1 MSERYP
7 KQARNLLAFGGDYI
21 AFAVAMGL
29 LSVNIVLPAFA
40 ARLGASEVVV
50 GVLVTAMQISW
61 GPPQIFIGNLTAR
74 YPLKRPLVVRAIF
87 LGRPLTVLV
96 PLVIVLTRAEPP
108 WLSLAVVLVA
118 YSAFFFTDAF
128 ASVPWMNLLSRVF
141 PPERRGQIVAR
152 WQLGKAAGLLVVSGA
167 VSFILGERGPAFPYN
182 YAALFAGVT
191 VLLLIGAVSL
201 ARLYEPPPA
210 DDDEPETP
218 VPWRELGRHLGRLW
232 SEDLRFRRLTV
243 ARVLFSLSGLAF
255 PFYVVY
261 ATRELG
267 FPPATLGLF
276 ILAQTIGASLAS
288 LFLGR
293 VADRSGPQRAI
304 QAGALVAMTA
314 PVLALIFALQPGP
327 ASGALRYAYAWIYI
341 CMGLADNLV
350 MLGFMNYLFD
360 ISSAR
365 QRSLTMGA
373 FNAFAAVGVLGPVIG
388 GWLLGRTSFVVLFAT
403 ALAFAVAALALAFAL
418 PAVRQRVATAA

>member
-7 KQARNLLAFGGDYI
+7 RQRRNLLAFGGDYI

-29 LSVNIVLPAFA
+29 LSVNIVLPDFA
-40 ARLGASEVVV
+40 ERLGASEVLV

-61 GPPQIFIGNLTAR
+61 GPPQIFVGNLVAR
-74 YPLKRPLVVRAIF
+74 HPLKRPLLVRAIF
-87 LGRPLTVLV
+87 IGRPLTVLV
-96 PLVIVLTRAEPP
+96 PLVIALTGGEPP
-108 WLSLAVVLVA
+108 WLSLAVVLVV
-118 YSAFFFTDAF
+118 YSTFFFSDAF

-141 PPERRGQIVAR
+141 PPERRGQIVSR
-152 WQLGKAAGLLVVSGA
+152 WQLGKAVGLLAVSGVVSL
-167 VSFILGERGPAFPYN
+167 VLGERGPAFPYN
-182 YAALFAGVT
+182 YAVLFAGVT
-191 VLLLIGAVSL
+191 LVLVLGAVSL
-201 ARLYEPPPA
+201 SRLYEPPPREE
-210 DDDEPETP
+210 DEPETP
-218 VPWRELGRHLGRLW
+218 VPWRELGQHLRRLW
-232 SEDLRFRRLTV
+232 GEDLRFRRLTV

-261 ATRELG
+261 ATRELA

-276 ILAQTIGASLAS
+276 ILAQTIGASVAS
-288 LFLGR
+288 LLLGR

-304 QAGALVAMTA
+304 QSGALVAMTA
-314 PVLALIFALQPGP
+314 PVVALVFALQLDAVTGP
-327 ASGALRYAYAWIYI
+327 LRYVYAWIYI

-360 ISSAR
+360 VSLPR

-403 ALAFAVAALALAFAL
+403 ALTFAVGAMVLAFAL
-418 PAVRQRVATAA
+418 PPVRQRAAAAA